1 MKCIS
6 IVLVLLLISFSGDKG
21 IKKHVKENLHIIKS
35 IDPLDT
41 NFEDLFPIGDAIGD
55 AKLVLLGEQ
64 CHGDGATFA
73 AKSRL
78 IKYLHEKKGFNIL
91 AFEAD
96 FFTLNDSQNQKNGIN
111 NIWSVTEECD
121 ELLNHYIP
129 NTAST
134 SSPLILTGIDNNFFG
149 QIGSDRLKVF

>member
-1 MKCIS
+1 MKSIS
-6 IVLVLLLISFSGDKG
+6 FILVLLLIFFSGDKG
-21 IKKHVKENLHIIKS
+21 IKKHVKENLHIVKS

-41 NFEDLFPIGDAIGD
+41 DFEDLSAIGDAIGD

-91 AFEAD
+91 AFNAPLKIS
-96 FFTLNDSQNQKNGIN
+96 FL
-111 NIWSVTEECD
+111 
-121 ELLNHYIP
+121 YI
-129 NTAST
+129 
-134 SSPLILTGIDNNFFG
+134 
-149 QIGSDRLKVF
+149 